1 MKQFL
6 LYFLSFFSLTGCSGV
21 EVDVRVGLK
30 LDGWGGDGSE
40 GVGVGVFGSVG
51 VVEESLIRDSEGRDD

>member
-1 MKQFL
+1 M
-6 LYFLSFFSLTGCSGV
+6 
-21 EVDVRVGLK
+21 DVRVGLK